1 MNKNKTFAFDFN
13 NSMKCDSPWIDHV
26 WCTYLL
32 WNTVWLS
39 YSLFLGRLR
48 RVQSK
53 VTKTYWALLK
63 SFFSR
68 TNRLFLSKVF
78 FEKDYIWNDPV
89 DLHLYVITQTAETN
103 GKIKALDEVNPLTNN
118 IIIDNLSLLSLWEFF
133 CSIGQ
138 KFDLYKKLM
147 NTLKYKGPRSRAKSP
162 WDNNA
167 DSSYFLIPDLFLRTE
182 MTSNITSNNSCWN

>member
-39 YSLFLGRLR
+39 YSFFLGRLR

-63 SFFSR
+63 FFFSR
-68 TNRLFLSKVF
+68 TNRLVLTKLISKKRLCMEPSSRPAF
-78 FEKDYIWNDPV
+78 ICDHRNSWNKW
-89 DLHLYVITQTAETN
+89 
-103 GKIKALDEVNPLTNN
+103 KIKALDEVNPLTNY

-138 KFDLYKKLM
+138 KFYLYKKLM

-162 WDNNA
+162 WDNNV
-167 DSSYFLIPDLFLRTE
+167 DSSYFLIPDLFLRTH
-182 MTSNITSNNSCWN
+182 NQ